1 MEQGPIPDIGSR
13 QIAAV
18 LAVAEYRSFVAA
30 AASLRMSQPALTRS
44 IKRVEDI
51 LGVQLFER
59 STRSV
64 RVTEAGREFIAVSR
78 RITSDLR
85 IAVESMRELA
95 EQKRGQV
102 IVSSTISLAN
112 GVLPL
117 VIASYR
123 KQRPG
128 IEIQVRDG
136 IHGNVIDD
144 VKSGIADFGLNYLVD
159 TPDTM
164 ETRSLGT
171 GHFDLV
177 AGRGH
182 PLANTPHKTI
192 NFDDL
197 EGVPLVSLPVEAQTR
212 KVLDN
217 TAAARGIRLRH
228 AVVVS
233 QIPTLLSFVRAGAGV
248 GLVPSAAIEGSLGD
262 GLVSLAIRE
271 PKIALEIGI
280 VWLKDR
286 TLSPAALGLL
296 TAIEEGW
303 TLLMH
308 NSELLL
314 ISE

>member
-1 MEQGPIPDIGSR
+1 MDPSHIPDIGAR

-44 IKRVEDI
+44 IKRVEDV

-59 STRSV
+59 STRTV
-64 RVTEAGREFIAVSR
+64 RVTEAGREFIAVSK

-95 EQKRGQV
+95 EQQRGQV

-112 GVLPL
+112 GILPHA
-117 VIASYR
+117 IAAYR
-123 KQRPG
+123 QDRPG

-136 IHGNVIDD
+136 IHGSVIDD
-144 VKSGIADFGLNYLVD
+144 VKAGVADFGLNYLVD
-159 TPDTM
+159 TPETM
-164 ETRSLGT
+164 ETRRLGT
-171 GHFDLV
+171 GQFDLV
-177 AGRGH
+177 AGKEH
-182 PLANTPHKTI
+182 PLAESPDHAVE
-192 NFDDL
+192 FDRL
-197 EGVPLVSLPVEAQTR
+197 SEVALVSLPAEAQTR
-212 KVLDN
+212 RVLDS

-248 GLVPSAAIEGSLGD
+248 GLVPSAAIGGPLGN
-262 GLVSLAIRE
+262 GLVRLRVRD
-271 PKIALEIGI
+271 PRIALDVGI

-286 TLSPAALGLL
+286 TLSPAAMGLMETVVDL
-296 TAIEEGW
+296 WDSVDA
-303 TLLMH
+303 
-308 NSELLL
+308 
-314 ISE
+314 